1 VQNNIFLGLFVGHN
15 TVTIKEVNSTNS
27 YLKQA
32 LSNSTPL
39 PEGTVIMAEKQTAG
53 RGQIQ
58 NTWHSEPGKNLT
70 LSILLN
76 PRFLQIQ
83 RQFDL
88 NIAVS
93 LAINDVLTRYFGY
106 AALIKWPNDS
116 YIGDE
121 KIGGMLIENI
131 IQGGEI
137 KHAIIGLGLNINQTE
152 FPAILQ
158 KVTSFRKILHTD
170 YDLHA
175 LKNEICGSVEARYL
189 QLRSGKV
196 EMLQREYLN
205 KLYLLN
211 VWVYYKI
218 KGQITAG
225 KIVNVTQQ
233 GFLQLETETGI
244 QEFALQQIEFI
255 RN

>member
-15 TVTIKEVNSTNS
+15 TVTLKQVDSTNS
-27 YLKQA
+27 FLKEA
-32 LSNSTPL
+32 LSKSTPL
-39 PEGTVIMAEKQTAG
+39 PEGTVIMADSQYSG
-53 RGQIQ
+53 RGQTH

-76 PRFLQIQ
+76 PRFLDVQ

-116 YIGDE
+116 YIADE

-131 IQGGEI
+131 IQGSQI
-137 KHAIIGLGLNINQTE
+137 KHSIIGIGLNINQCE
-152 FPAILQ
+152 FPPILR
-158 KVTSFRKILHTD
+158 KVTSFSKILHAD
-170 YDLHA
+170 YDLT
-175 LKNEICGSVEARYL
+175 LIKNEICGSVEAKYL
-189 QLRSGKV
+189 QLKAGKIAS
-196 EMLQREYLN
+196 MKQEYLK

-211 VWVYYKI
+211 QWANFKNN
-218 KGQITAG
+218 GQIFAG
-225 KIVNVTQQ
+225 KIVDVTSQ
-233 GFLQLETETGI
+233 GFLQMETEAGL
-244 QEFALQQIEFI
+244 QEFALQQIQFI
-255 RN
+255 TN